1 MKALA
6 WHGSGKIQCD
16 TVPDPTIEESGDA
29 IIKVTACAI
38 CGSDLHLMGGF
49 IPNMEKGDILGHE
62 CMGEVVEIGKKVKKL
77 KLGDRV
83 VVPFNI
89 ACGECRMCK
98 MELYSCCEKGNRKKE
113 LQVEAYGYPLAGAF
127 GFGHSAG
134 GYSGGQA
141 EYVRV
146 PYADVGPM
154 KVNNDLSD
162 EQLLFLSDIFPTGY
176 MAAENCAIQKGQT
189 IAVFGCGPVAQF
201 AIKSAFLLS
210 ARTVIAIDTVPKR
223 LKMARSNG
231 ADTIDF
237 EKGKVQDQIR
247 ELTKGMGPDAV
258 IDAVGLESHGAQGT
272 MERVTSAVKSKLTS
286 SERTYS
292 LNEAIMACRP
302 AGIVS
307 VPGVYGGNVGPV
319 AMGAFMNKGLTM
331 KTGQTSVRKY
341 MPKLMK
347 MIEAKKID
355 LASVITHRSRK
366 LEDGPELYKT
376 FRDKDDG
383 CVKVVIHP
391 SSGNGSNKGK

>member
-1 MKALA
+1 MKALT

-16 TVPDPTIEESGDA
+16 TVADPTIEEPHD
-29 IIKVTACAI
+29 IVVKVTSCAI

-49 IPNMEKGDILGHE
+49 IPHMEKGDILGHE
-62 CMGEVVEIGKKVKKL
+62 CMGEVVEKGSSVKNL
-77 KLGDRV
+77 KIGDRV

-89 ACGECRMCK
+89 ACGKCRMCK
-98 MELYSCCEKGNRKKE
+98 NELYSCCERANRKKE

-146 PYADVGPM
+146 PFADVGPL
-154 KVNNDLSD
+154 KVNNDLTD
-162 EQLLFLSDIFPTGY
+162 EQVLFLSDIFPTGY
-176 MAAENCAIQKGQT
+176 MAAENCDIQAGQT

-201 AIKSAFLLS
+201 AIMSAFLLGAKS
-210 ARTVIAIDTVPKR
+210 VIAIDTVPERLRMAKR
-223 LKMARSNG
+223 NG
-231 ADTIDF
+231 AITVDF
-237 EKGKVQDQIR
+237 GKGKVQDQIR
-247 ELTKGMGPDAV
+247 ELTDGKGPDAV

-272 MERVTSAVKSKLTS
+272 MERVASAVKETLTS

-292 LNEAIMACRP
+292 LNEAILACRP

-307 VPGVYGGNVGPV
+307 VPGVYGGEVGPV

-341 MPKLMK
+341 MPKLLK
-347 MIEAKKID
+347 MVEDEKID
-355 LASVITHRSRK
+355 LTSVITHRSKK
-366 LEDGPELYKT
+366 LEDGPDLYKT
-376 FRDKDDG
+376 FRDKKDG
-383 CVKVVIHP
+383 CIKVVIHP
-391 SSGNGSNKGK
+391 